1 MSWEPTYLNG
11 PRTRRG
17 HLYEASIWSSPRY
30 EDGMDNVCACKLIRT
45 LYGLKQSGR
54 VWNEELTTVFL
65 KLGYTVTRLLSNQCV
80 YIRHDESSSSQSM
93 WMTTWSDDDAVN
105 NAKLELSQHWK
116 TTDGGPAKKMLVI
129 EVERD
134 LDAGLLKITQKQ
146 YVTRVL
152 ERFGMSDSFFFA
164 EHTLL
169 SRGFRGWG
177 PLFWTWMN
185 LLRSGTLLIK
195 K

>member
-1 MSWEPTYLNG
+1 
-11 PRTRRG
+11 
-17 HLYEASIWSSPRY
+17 
-30 EDGMDNVCACKLIRT
+30 
-45 LYGLKQSGR
+45 
-54 VWNEELTTVFL
+54 
-65 KLGYTVTRLLSNQCV
+65 
-80 YIRHDESSSSQSM
+80 
-93 WMTTWSDDDAVN
+93 
-105 NAKLELSQHWK
+105 
-116 TTDGGPAKKMLVI
+116 MLVI

-177 PLFWTWMN
+177 PLF
-185 LLRSGTLLIK
+185 
-195 K
+195 